1 MEIKTTSWKGSDF
14 RFLGSLDNKQFWFLP
29 LMSQCKNL
37 SPEAKPVE
45 KHWTNIQRHWRTVL
59 TGVNLNG
66 MHKICGRHSPV
77 SYVSQRLSL
86 TKGSGSTWEWKHVCV
101 FVICPMTQTASDV
114 AKSTLA
120 GRAKRAGHAEKH
132 VGFDWPW
139 RVCAHWLNHR
149 FDDSVDVSKV
159 RTEES
164 WFTECFWENFHKVSW
179 NHQFQHKMVLTSIL
193 KNNKLFLLQ
202 PYATY
207 TRKKTY
213 KFVIG
218 LVS

>member
-66 MHKICGRHSPV
+66 MHKSVGVTVPFPMCRKGLVWLKALEAHESESMCVCCDLSNDSNCLWRCQVHFGRQS
-77 SYVSQRLSL
+77 
-86 TKGSGSTWEWKHVCV
+86 
-101 FVICPMTQTASDV
+101 
-114 AKSTLA
+114 
-120 GRAKRAGHAEKH
+120 KRAGHAEKH

-149 FDDSVDVSKV
+149 FDDSVDVSKWGLRSHDSQNV
-159 RTEES
+159 LRK
-164 WFTECFWENFHKVSW
+164 FHKVSW